1 MRYYTLKRDI
11 KSDRKKL
18 VVENILKLKRS
29 LSNKVP
35 KKRLDAN
42 LLIATWNIRDFDSN
56 KFGHGPRLPESFYYI
71 AQIISAFDLVAVQ
84 EVNKDLKALNK
95 LMFVLGPQWDFIT
108 TDVTAGRSGNQERM
122 TFIYDTRRVSFK
134 NVAGEVVLPK
144 NRLIKGDV
152 QFARTPFVVAFQS
165 GWTKFN
171 LCTVHIY
178 FGADSGA
185 KLERRKSE
193 IEGIAKFLKSKA
205 DNDKQT
211 LIVLGDFNIVDHEHE
226 TMQKLIKNGFNIPDQ
241 IKNKPVG
248 TNTFQTKHYD
258 QIGIRSK
265 SEFFKLG
272 EDNNSAGAINFY
284 RSVMRKNQF
293 DDYREYVEKSI
304 LKQIKNKETTLSKLE
319 ARAVPD
325 QDKID
330 NVKEALQ
337 ELKHTLTSDQKLLDY
352 YYKEWKTF
360 QISDH
365 LPMWVE
371 IKTDHSET
379 YLGTVAQ
386 DS

>member
-1 MRYYTLKRDI
+1 MRYYTLKKDI
-11 KSDRKKL
+11 KSDRKQL
-18 VVENILKLKRS
+18 VVDNILKLKRS
-29 LSNKVP
+29 LENNIP

-84 EVNKDLKALNK
+84 EVNKDLRALNK

-108 TDVTAGRSGNQERM
+108 TDVTAGRSGNGERM

-165 GWTKFN
+165 GWTKFS

-193 IEGIAKFLKSKA
+193 IEGIAKFLKKKA
-205 DNDKQT
+205 DADKQT

-226 TMQKLIKNGFNIPDQ
+226 TMEKLIKNGFQIPEQ
-241 IKNKPVG
+241 IRDKPVG

-272 EDNNSAGAINFY
+272 EDEDSAGAINFY

-293 DDYREYVEKSI
+293 DDYRVYVEKSVN
-304 LKQIKNKETTLSKLE
+304 KQIENKKQTLAKLE
-319 ARAVPD
+319 AKANPD
-325 QDKID
+325 LEKIA
-330 NVKEALQ
+330 NAKEALKDLQ
-337 ELKHTLTSDQKLLDY
+337 ETLASDQKLLNY

-371 IKTDHSET
+371 IKTDHSNT
-379 YLGTVAQ
+379 YLE
-386 DS
+386 SIPS

>member
-11 KSDRKKL
+11 KSDRKQL
-18 VVENILKLKRS
+18 VVDNILKLKRS
-29 LSNKVP
+29 LENNIP

-56 KFGHGPRLPESFYYI
+56 KFGHGPRLAESFYYI

-84 EVNKDLKALNK
+84 EVSKDLRALNK

-108 TDVTAGRSGNQERM
+108 TDVTSGRSGNQERM

-152 QFARTPFVVAFQS
+152 QFARTPFVVSFQS
-165 GWTKFN
+165 GWSKFS

-193 IEGIAKFLKSKA
+193 IEGIAKFLKKKA

-226 TMQKLIKNGFNIPDQ
+226 TMKKLIKNGFDIPEQ
-241 IKNKPVG
+241 IRNKPVG

-272 EDNNSAGAINFY
+272 ENNDSAGAINFY

-293 DDYREYVEKSI
+293 DEYREFVEKSVS
-304 LKQIKNKETTLSKLE
+304 KQIANKKQTLTKLE
-319 ARAVPD
+319 AKATPD
-325 QDKID
+325 LEKIQ
-330 NVKEALQ
+330 NAKEALADL
-337 ELKHTLTSDQKLLDY
+337 EGVLASDQKLLNY
-352 YYKEWKTF
+352 YYKVWKTF

-371 IKTDHSET
+371 IKTDHSTT
-379 YLGTVAQ
+379 YLE
-386 DS
+386 SIP